1 MKTSDQILK
10 IKSTILYILEKFP
23 EGIDYIRLF
32 KIMYFAQRQH
42 LVVYGTPLM
51 EDTFV
56 ARKLGPVPAF
66 SYKVMKYKEGALLD
80 KCVITDELK
89 DVADSISISVLG
101 DIQMV
106 KKESNV
112 MFDSDELSVS
122 NIKMLDESIEFCK
135 NKDSKELSQLSH
147 DKAWQFSDKIYKET
161 GENVPMTYYKIAEA
175 GNATKAMLKVIKER
189 QMIKAD
195 LC

>member
-42 LVVYGTPLM
+42 LVVYGSPLM

-106 KKESNV
+106 KKESDV

>member
-1 MKTSDQILK
+1 
-10 IKSTILYILEKFP
+10 
-23 EGIDYIRLF
+23 
-32 KIMYFAQRQH
+32 
-42 LVVYGTPLM
+42 
-51 EDTFV
+51 
-56 ARKLGPVPAF
+56 
-66 SYKVMKYKEGALLD
+66 
-80 KCVITDELK
+80 
-89 DVADSISISVLG
+89 
-101 DIQMV
+101 MV
-106 KKESNV
+106 KKESDV

-147 DKAWQFSDKIYKET
+147 NKAWQFSDKIYKET

-195 LC
+195 LCS

>member
-106 KKESNV
+106 KKESDV